1 MKKHQSFA
9 IHEAAP
15 ELLLDKIAELNIII
29 GKHKEKNKEPKKLT
43 FWNNLLRVL
52 KFAFSYMMETKYIH
66 QRNILLESQV
76 RFLSQENHELRQQLE
91 EIHTVQRLQCQ
102 GRLDEVVEK
111 AQTYTDNVMSIY
123 KNKNDE

>member
-1 MKKHQSFA
+1 MTKHISHS

-29 GKHKEKNKEPKKLT
+29 GKHKAKNADSNKLT

-66 QRNILLESQV
+66 QRNIMLESQV
-76 RFLSQENHELRQQLE
+76 RFLSQENHELRQQLD

-102 GRLDEVVEK
+102 DRLDEVVEK
-111 AQTYTDNVMSIY
+111 AQVYTDNVLSFY
-123 KNKNDE
+123 KNENDQ